1 MKLTHDPENIH
12 FSFSPKNRPVL
23 EIESRQTLTVETLDA
38 SNGQIRPGNQTP
50 INRSRLLPITGPIQ
64 IKGARPGHALAVKIQ
79 AIDFPEYG
87 YAWIREGLGIH
98 TVSVDGPYHAQR
110 FRITDRV
117 EIPGGALIPM
127 RPMVGIVG
135 VATETEISPRL
146 PGRHGG
152 NLDCPDVCPGNTLW
166 LPVIIPGAGLS
177 LGDVHAAMGDGEVSG
192 TGVEIEATVTIGV
205 DLHEDLSI
213 SGPIVTT
220 PEKTV
225 FLASEVTAEKA
236 ARVALGRAIRAL
248 TGRMALSEKDAC
260 ITAGVSGNLRFCQ
273 MVNGDITVGYELPRE
288 VFQW

>member
-23 EIESRQTLTVETLDA
+23 EIGDRQSLTVETLDA
-38 SNGQIRPGNQTP
+38 SNGQIRPGSKAS
-50 INRSRLLPITGPIQ
+50 IDRSRLLPVTGPIHV
-64 IKGARPGHALAVKIQ
+64 KGARPGHALAVQIQ

-98 TVSVDGPYHAQR
+98 TTSVEGPYYAQR

-117 EIPGGALIPM
+117 ELPGGTLIPL

-135 VATETEISPRL
+135 VATETEISTRF

-152 NLDCPDVCPGNTLW
+152 NLDCPDVSPNNTLW
-166 LPVIIPGAGLS
+166 LPVITPGAGLS
-177 LGDVHAAMGDGEVSG
+177 LGDVHAAMGEGEVSG
-192 TGVEIEATVTIGV
+192 TGVEIEAAVTIV
-205 DLHEDLSI
+205 VNLHKDLSI
-213 SGPIVTT
+213 EGPVVTT
-220 PEKTV
+220 PKKTV
-225 FLASEVTAEKA
+225 FLASEATAEQA
-236 ARVALGRAIRAL
+236 ARVALERAIRIL
-248 TGRMALSEKDAC
+248 RERKGLSEKDAC
-260 ITAGVSGNLRFCQ
+260 ITASISGNLRFCQ